1 MVLYKY
7 MCEYLVTIKAS
18 ANFQPYS
25 RRGVNTMFNLQI
37 DEDVK
42 VNIPQ
47 GTNFMI
53 NNQLY
58 RLGNR
63 KKVNNNYEA
72 LLPVN
77 INDPANL
84 NYPNH
89 TNFIILK
96 KDTKYLNNNFSEDNL
111 GFTKQLETDQKV
123 IFCNGILV
131 EFLEG
136 TPFHTPDG
144 NLEFTINSETNGFL
158 A

>member
-1 MVLYKY
+1 
-7 MCEYLVTIKAS
+7 MCDYLIKIKAS

-25 RRGVNTMFNLQI
+25 RRGINTMFNLQI
-37 DEDVK
+37 DEDVI

-58 RLGNR
+58 RIGNR

-77 INDPANL
+77 MNFLNDSNP
-84 NYPNH
+84 
-89 TNFIILK
+89 TNFIVLK

-111 GFTKQLETDQKV
+111 GFTKKLKLDQKV
-123 IFCNGILV
+123 IFCNGVVV
-131 EFLEG
+131 ELPAG

-144 NLEFTINSETNGFL
+144 NLEFTINSETNAYL

>member
-1 MVLYKY
+1 
-7 MCEYLVTIKAS
+7 MCDYLIKIKAS

-25 RRGVNTMFNLQI
+25 RRGINTMFNLQI
-37 DEDVK
+37 DEDVI

-58 RLGNR
+58 RIGNR

-77 INDPANL
+77 MNFLNDSNP
-84 NYPNH
+84 
-89 TNFIILK
+89 TNFIVLK

-111 GFTKQLETDQKV
+111 GFTKKLKLDQKV
-123 IFCNGILV
+123 IFCNGVVV
-131 EFLEG
+131 ELPAG

-144 NLEFTINSETNGFL
+144 NLEFTIKSETNAYL

>member
-1 MVLYKY
+1 
-7 MCEYLVTIKAS
+7 MCDYLVKIKAS

-25 RRGVNTMFNLQI
+25 RRGINAMFNLLI
-37 DEDVK
+37 DEDVI

-72 LLPVN
+72 LLP
-77 INDPANL
+77 INM
-84 NYPNH
+84 NYPNDPNH
-89 TNFIILK
+89 TNVIVLK
-96 KDTKYLNNNFSEDNL
+96 KDTMYLNNNFSEDNL
-111 GFTKQLETDQKV
+111 GFTKKLEFDQKV
-123 IFCNGILV
+123 VFCNGVLV
-131 EFLEG
+131 EFPAG

-144 NLEFTINSETNGFL
+144 NLEFTINSETNGYL

>member
-1 MVLYKY
+1 
-7 MCEYLVTIKAS
+7 MCDYLVKIKAS

-25 RRGVNTMFNLQI
+25 RRGINPMFNLLI
-37 DEDVK
+37 DEDVI

-77 INDPANL
+77 INDIN
-84 NYPNH
+84 NQ
-89 TNFIILK
+89 NFLVLK

-123 IFCNGILV
+123 VFCNGVLV
-131 EFLEG
+131 EFPAG

-144 NLEFTINSETNGFL
+144 NLEFTINSETNGYL

>member
-1 MVLYKY
+1 
-7 MCEYLVTIKAS
+7 MCDYLVKIKAS

-25 RRGVNTMFNLQI
+25 RRGINTMFNLQI
-37 DEDVK
+37 DEDVI
-42 VNIPQ
+42 VNVPQ

-77 INDPANL
+77 MNCPNDHIS
-84 NYPNH
+84 H
-89 TNFIILK
+89 TNVIVLK
-96 KDTKYLNNNFSEDNL
+96 KDTKYLNNNFSDDNL
-111 GFTKQLETDQKV
+111 GFTKNLDLDQKV
-123 IFCNGILV
+123 VFCNGVLV
-131 EFLEG
+131 ELPTG

-144 NLEFTINSETNGFL
+144 NLEFTINSETNGYL

>member
-1 MVLYKY
+1 
-7 MCEYLVTIKAS
+7 MCDYLVKIKAS

-25 RRGVNTMFNLQI
+25 RRGINPMFNLLI
-37 DEDVK
+37 DEDVI

-77 INDPANL
+77 MHDPI
-84 NYPNH
+84 YPNH

-96 KDTKYLNNNFSEDNL
+96 KDTKYLKITL
-111 GFTKQLETDQKV
+111 LVKITGMGLV
-123 IFCNGILV
+123 ANG
-131 EFLEG
+131 E
-136 TPFHTPDG
+136 
-144 NLEFTINSETNGFL
+144 
-158 A
+158 

>member
-1 MVLYKY
+1 
-7 MCEYLVTIKAS
+7 MCDYQVKIKAG

-25 RRGVNTMFNLQI
+25 RRGVNTIFNLQI

-77 INDPANL
+77 MNDPI
-84 NYPNH
+84 YQNH
-89 TNFIILK
+89 TNVIILK

-111 GFTKQLETDQKV
+111 GFTKKLELDQKV
-123 IFCNGILV
+123 VFCNGTLV
-131 EFLEG
+131 EFPVG

-144 NLEFTINSETNGFL
+144 NLEFTINSETNGFIN
-158 A
+158 

>member
-1 MVLYKY
+1 
-7 MCEYLVTIKAS
+7 MCDYLIKIKTGAS
-18 ANFQPYS
+18 FQPYS
-25 RRGVNTMFNLQI
+25 RRGINTIFNLQI
-37 DEDVK
+37 DEDIT
-42 VNIPQ
+42 VNFPQ

-77 INDPANL
+77 MHD
-84 NYPNH
+84 PNH
-89 TNFIILK
+89 TNVIVLK

-111 GFTKQLETDQKV
+111 GFTKQLEIDQKV
-123 IFCNGILV
+123 VFCNGVFV
-131 EFLEG
+131 ELPAG

>member
-1 MVLYKY
+1 
-7 MCEYLVTIKAS
+7 MCEHLVKIKAG
-18 ANFQPYS
+18 AIFQPYS
-25 RRGVNTMFNLQI
+25 RRGINGIFNLHI
-37 DEDVK
+37 DEDII

-63 KKVNNNYEA
+63 KKINNSYEA

-77 INDPANL
+77 MNDPIN
-84 NYPNH
+84 P
-89 TNFIILK
+89 NFILLK

-111 GFTKQLETDQKV
+111 GFTKKIEFDQKV
-123 IFCNGILV
+123 IFCNGTLV
-131 EFLEG
+131 EFPEG

-144 NLEFTINSETNGFL
+144 NLEFTINSETNGFIN
-158 A
+158 

>member
-1 MVLYKY
+1 MS
-7 MCEYLVTIKAS
+7 EYLVKIKAG
-18 ANFQPYS
+18 AIFQPYS

-37 DEDVK
+37 DEDV
-42 VNIPQ
+42 NITFSQ

-63 KKVNNNYEA
+63 KKINNNYEA

-77 INDPANL
+77 INDIN
-84 NYPNH
+84 NQ
-89 TNFIILK
+89 NFLVLK

-111 GFTKQLETDQKV
+111 GLTKKLELDQKV
-123 IFCNGILV
+123 VFCNGTLV
-131 EFLEG
+131 EFPIG

-144 NLEFTINSETNGFL
+144 NLEFTINSETNGFIN
-158 A
+158 

>member
-1 MVLYKY
+1 
-7 MCEYLVTIKAS
+7 MCYYLVKIKVG

-25 RRGVNTMFNLQI
+25 RRGINAMFNLQI
-37 DEDVK
+37 DEDII

-63 KKVNNNYEA
+63 KKINNNYEA
-72 LLPVN
+72 LLPV
-77 INDPANL
+77 IMND
-84 NYPNH
+84 PNH

-96 KDTKYLNNNFSEDNL
+96 KDTNYFNNNFSEDNL
-111 GFTKQLETDQKV
+111 GFSKKLELDQKV
-123 IFCNGILV
+123 IFCNGTLV
-131 EFLEG
+131 EFPIG

-144 NLEFTINSETNGFL
+144 NLEFTINSETNGFIN
-158 A
+158 